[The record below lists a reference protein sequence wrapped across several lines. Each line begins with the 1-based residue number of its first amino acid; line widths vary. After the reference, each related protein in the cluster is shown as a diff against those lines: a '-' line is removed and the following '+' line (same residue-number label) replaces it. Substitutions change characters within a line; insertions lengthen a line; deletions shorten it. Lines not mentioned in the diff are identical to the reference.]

1 MSTMMWEAIAANKQ
15 RSALLIVSLATLL
28 ALMGLAIGFLLGG
41 RPQSAYFGA
50 FVGLCVWGVLLLVN
64 AMGGE
69 SVLLASANAREVSHD
84 DAPQL
89 YNVVEEMR
97 IAASLPALPRVF
109 IIDTPVPNAFAVGL
123 KPERACVA
131 VTTGL
136 LERLERDE
144 LQGVIAHE
152 LGHISNRD
160 TLFMTLAG
168 VTLGAIVLLADFGM
182 RMLFWGGG
190 GRRRSSSGKGGGG
203 AAILMIAA
211 LVLAILAPLVARLL
225 TSPAR
230 ASANISPMPPPRS
243 SRATPPDS
251 RMRCARSRCSRT
263 RNKFPST
270 ASSRRCTPSIRSP
283 PPARSPSSA
292 RTRPR
297 PSASGGCWK
306 CRAPPDR
313 PTPPDRR
320 RPPCGS
326 APLAVF
332 HGVEKSFPRDV

>member
-1 MSTMMWEAIAANKQ
+1 MSTMMWDAIAANKQ
-15 RSALLIVSLATLL
+15 RSALLIASLATLL

-152 LGHISNRD
+152 LGHVANRD

-190 GRRRSSSGKGGGG
+190 RRRSSSSGKGGG
-203 AAILMIAA
+203 AAALLMIAA

-225 TSPAR
+225 YFACSRQREYLADASAAQFTRYPAGLAR
-230 ASANISPMPPPRS
+230 ALRKISQEQDPKQIPVNRVVAPMYAVNPL
-243 SRATPPDS
+243 A
-251 RMRCARSRCSRT
+251 A
-263 RNKFPST
+263 
-270 ASSRRCTPSIRSP
+270 AG
-283 PPARSPSSA
+283 
-292 RTRPR
+292 
-297 PSASGGCWK
+297 SASIFGTH
-306 CRAPPDR
+306 PPTAER
-313 PTPPDRR
+313 IRR
-320 RPPCGS
+320 LLEMQGAAGP
-326 APLAVF
+326 ADAT
-332 HGVEKSFPRDV
+332 

>member
-225 TSPAR
+225 YFACSRQREYLAD
-230 ASANISPMPPPRS
+230 ASAAQFTRYPAGLANALRKIALQQDPKQIPVNRVVAPMY
-243 SRATPPDS
+243 AI
-251 RMRCARSRCSRT
+251 
-263 RNKFPST
+263 N
-270 ASSRRCTPSIRSP
+270 
-283 PPARSPSSA
+283 
-292 RTRPR
+292 
-297 PSASGGCWK
+297 
-306 CRAPPDR
+306 
-313 PTPPDRR
+313 
-320 RPPCGS
+320 
-326 APLAVF
+326 PLAAAGSFSVF
-332 HGVEKSFPRDV
+332 GTHPPTAERIRRLLEMQGAAGPADAT

>member
-136 LERLERDE
+136 IERLARDE

-152 LGHISNRD
+152 LGHVANRD

-190 GRRRSSSGKGGGG
+190 RRRSSSSGKGGG
-203 AAILMIAA
+203 AAALLMIAA

-225 TSPAR
+225 YFACSRQREYLADASAAQFTRYPAGLAR
-230 ASANISPMPPPRS
+230 ALRKISQEQDPKQIPVNRVVAPMYAVNPL
-243 SRATPPDS
+243 A
-251 RMRCARSRCSRT
+251 A
-263 RNKFPST
+263 
-270 ASSRRCTPSIRSP
+270 AG
-283 PPARSPSSA
+283 
-292 RTRPR
+292 
-297 PSASGGCWK
+297 SASIFGTH
-306 CRAPPDR
+306 PPTAER
-313 PTPPDRR
+313 IRR
-320 RPPCGS
+320 LLEMQGAAGP
-326 APLAVF
+326 ADAT
-332 HGVEKSFPRDV
+332 

>member
-1 MSTMMWEAIAANKQ
+1 M
-15 RSALLIVSLATLL
+15 
-28 ALMGLAIGFLLGG
+28 
-41 RPQSAYFGA
+41 
-50 FVGLCVWGVLLLVN
+50 CVWGVLLLVN

-152 LGHISNRD
+152 LGHVANRD

-190 GRRRSSSGKGGGG
+190 RRRSSSSGKGGG
-203 AAILMIAA
+203 AAALLMIAA
-211 LVLAILAPLVARLL
+211 LLLAILAPLVARLL
-225 TSPAR
+225 YFACSRQREYLADASAAQFTRYPAGLAR
-230 ASANISPMPPPRS
+230 ALRKISQEQDPKQIPVNRVVAPMYAINPL
-243 SRATPPDS
+243 A
-251 RMRCARSRCSRT
+251 A
-263 RNKFPST
+263 
-270 ASSRRCTPSIRSP
+270 AG
-283 PPARSPSSA
+283 
-292 RTRPR
+292 
-297 PSASGGCWK
+297 SASIFGTH
-306 CRAPPDR
+306 PPTTER
-313 PTPPDRR
+313 IRR
-320 RPPCGS
+320 LLEMQGAAGP
-326 APLAVF
+326 ADAT
-332 HGVEKSFPRDV
+332 

>member
-1 MSTMMWEAIAANKQ
+1 MSTMTWEAIAANKQ

-152 LGHISNRD
+152 LGHVANRD

-190 GRRRSSSGKGGGG
+190 RRRSSSSGKGGG
-203 AAILMIAA
+203 AAALLMIAA

-225 TSPAR
+225 YFACSRQREYLADASAAQFTRYPAGLAR
-230 ASANISPMPPPRS
+230 ALRKISQEQDPKQIPVNRVVAPMYAVNPLAAPG
-243 SRATPPDS
+243 
-251 RMRCARSRCSRT
+251 
-263 RNKFPST
+263 
-270 ASSRRCTPSIRSP
+270 
-283 PPARSPSSA
+283 
-292 RTRPR
+292 
-297 PSASGGCWK
+297 SASIFGTH
-306 CRAPPDR
+306 PPTAER
-313 PTPPDRR
+313 IRR
-320 RPPCGS
+320 LLEMQGAAGP
-326 APLAVF
+326 ADAT
-332 HGVEKSFPRDV
+332 